1 MILVCLLFFN
11 MSELTKLEKIFEG
24 YDFESKVINVDGGQ
38 EPVRLDKYLS
48 DKLPKISR
56 NRVQQLIGAGGVLVN
71 DQLFKSNYKVQPKD
85 EIKVQLPKNPDV
97 PKEIVPENIPIDIR
111 YEDDDVLVVYKP
123 PGLVVH
129 PGVGNFTGTL
139 VNGVMHHLQ
148 ENPPPVMEGNSYD
161 RPGIVH
167 RIDKDTSGLLVLA
180 KNMTAMTHLAKQF
193 FDHTVIRKYQAI
205 VWSNFDELTGT
216 VDEFVGRNP
225 KDELKMCVFK
235 NRDQG
240 KRAITHYK
248 VIEDLYYVSLIE
260 CQLETGRTHQI
271 RVHMQH
277 LGHPIFSDN
286 RYGGT
291 HIVKGTVFSKYKQFV
306 HNCFKICGRQA
317 LHAKSLGF
325 IHPKTGEQMMFETEL
340 PEDMSTVLDKWRAY
354 INSRKEKL

>member
-1 MILVCLLFFN
+1 
-11 MSELTKLEKIFEG
+11 MSELTELERIFEG
-24 YDFESKVINVDGGQ
+24 YEFESKSIKVDAGQ

-48 DKLPKISR
+48 DKLYRISR
-56 NRVQQLIGAGGVLVN
+56 NRVQQLISAGGVLVN
-71 DQLFKSNYKVQPKD
+71 GEVLKANYKVQPRD
-85 EIKVQLPKNPDV
+85 MISVQLPKNPDV
-97 PKEIVPENIPIDIR
+97 PKEIVPEDISLDIR
-111 YEDDDVLVVYKP
+111 YEDEDVIVVYKP

-139 VNGVMHHLQ
+139 VNGVMHHLK
-148 ENPPPVMEGNSYD
+148 ENPPPVLEGNEND

-205 VWSNFDELTGT
+205 VWGNFEEESGT
-216 VDEFVGRNP
+216 IDEFVGRNP
-225 KDELKMCVFK
+225 KDELRMHVFK
-235 NRDQG
+235 DRDKG

-248 VIEDLYYVSLIE
+248 VLEDLYYVSLIE

-271 RVHMQH
+271 RVHMQY
-277 LGHPIFSDN
+277 LNHPIFSDD

-291 HIVKGTVFSKYKQFV
+291 KIVKGTVFSKYKQFV
-306 HNCFKICGRQA
+306 HNCFNICSRQA

-325 IHPKTGEQMMFETEL
+325 IHPRTGEPMMFETDL
-340 PEDMSTVLDKWRAY
+340 PEDMSQVLDKWRKY
-354 INSRKEKL
+354 INARKDRL